1 VPHSVSASIVA
12 MPDRFIPSVQNALRA
27 RSAIHTRLNESL
39 RHVFEQCAGHVGL
52 DAVRADALL
61 RRVDSGER
69 LPPALFGD
77 FFLLVDA
84 IEHRTLEQVR
94 TALDK
99 ILRHADGPPAPETH
113 VRPFSRRGFSSQE
126 EAEFRRQFVC
136 DSLRDEQLGHLD
148 ESSERETLAQFERA
162 IDKLR
167 RHAPRTFAEIRTLA
181 CEIVPAHGSA
191 LNGLEFD
198 GCSSLERWG
207 SILVNARRRRT
218 DLELSEVITHES
230 AHNALFAMAPV
241 NFHVENDPE
250 ERYQSPLRLDPRPMN
265 GIYHATFVL
274 ARMCFAMREVAAS
287 PTADAPLRQEALRLA
302 SASASMFADGYELLV
317 RHARY
322 TPEGQEIMRDTARY
336 MESSAK

>member
-1 VPHSVSASIVA
+1 MVPT
-12 MPDRFIPSVQNALRA
+12 PDRFIPSVQSALRA
-27 RSAIHTRLNESL
+27 RRAIHARLHESL
-39 RHVFEQCAGHVGL
+39 RHVFERCTGHVEF
-52 DAVRADALL
+52 DAARAKVLL
-61 RRVDSGER
+61 HRVESGER
-69 LPPALFGD
+69 LPPALFGH

-84 IEHRTLEQVR
+84 IERQTLQQVQASLER
-94 TALDK
+94 
-99 ILRHADGPPAPETH
+99 ILQHVDRAPAPEIH
-113 VRPFSRRGFSSQE
+113 VRPFSRRGFTRQE

-136 DSLRDEQLGHLD
+136 DSLRDEQLDHLD
-148 ESSERETLAQFERA
+148 ESSEHETLAQFERA
-162 IDKLR
+162 IDNLR

-181 CEIVPAHGSA
+181 CEIVPARGSA
-191 LNGLEFD
+191 MNGLEFD

-207 SILVNARRRRT
+207 TILVNARRRRT

-241 NFHVENDPE
+241 NFHVENDPR

-287 PTADAPLRQEALRLA
+287 PTADAQLRQEARQLA
-302 SASASMFADGYELLV
+302 SRSASMFDDGYKLLV

-322 TPEGQEIMRDTARY
+322 TPEGREIMRDTARY
-336 MESSAK
+336 MESAAG